1 MDLVTIEKWDSLVN
15 SYLSMESASILN
27 TFTHELKTCRV
38 DQSGLFL
45 IVYPQDYFLTVFHKQ
60 LSLLGQGIMR
70 DFNLQTVLINEWD
83 EVRPFTDIPHS
94 VEALVMRFWPTILDG
109 LKRGLISYHLIT
121 QTGEIIPCS
130 KASTL
135 PTSQSWPVPTP
146 KLPGPTG
153 QESEIQVPTSQLP
166 TSQVTTSQKL
176 AIMVPSIQVP
186 TLQGLSTQ
194 GLSTQ
199 DLATQEPSA
208 PEMGYPYT
216 LDNFIID
223 AINQEAYVTLRSME
237 ETFLQKS
244 LRQDFRPGE
253 LNLYYLYGSSGMG
266 KTHLV
271 WAVLNKLKSHHLEN
285 FLYVNAEMMMNDFT
299 KACKARKFMN
309 FRQKYR
315 TPKLLVIDDLQFAL
329 RKERF
334 QEEILNIIN
343 NFEANGAFMVLIA
356 DRFLAGEADLNPQI
370 KSKLATSHFSNMGGT
385 PTPALAQQIF
395 QHYADLHGMHYE
407 PEDVQAFCKLD
418 FPTVGSILGWCH
430 RCWINYTVLDR
441 IDMKVLDHAEVPKE
455 DLQRVES
462 SPDEIIHIF
471 SRVFKIPDR
480 TLRSTSRTKEV
491 CEVRHLTM
499 GAIREYCPV
508 LTLQEIGDPFHRTH
522 STVLHALKKAES
534 LKEDERYAKDY
545 QKACKSIL
553 KVKKKGC

>member
-1 MDLVTIEKWDSLVN
+1 MDLVTLEKWDSLVN

-45 IVYPQDYFLTVFHKQ
+45 IVYPQDYYLTVFHKQ
-60 LSLLGQGIMR
+60 LSLLGKGILR
-70 DFNLQTVLINEWD
+70 DFNLETVLINEWD

-94 VEALVMRFWPTILDG
+94 VDALVTRFWPTILDG
-109 LKRGLISYHLIT
+109 LKRGLISYHLVT
-121 QTGEIIPCS
+121 QTGEILPCT
-130 KASTL
+130 KACAL
-135 PTSQSWPVPTP
+135 
-146 KLPGPTG
+146 LTG
-153 QESEIQVPTSQLP
+153 
-166 TSQVTTSQKL
+166 QKL
-176 AIMVPSIQVP
+176 AILGPSIQGPEPLRPFIQGPMTQEP
-186 TLQGLSTQ
+186 T
-194 GLSTQ
+194 
-199 DLATQEPSA
+199 TQEPSA

-223 AINQEAYVTLRSME
+223 EINQEAYVTLRSME
-237 ETFLQKS
+237 ENFLQKS

-271 WAVLNKLKSHHLEN
+271 WAVLNKLKSHNLEN

-299 KACKARKFMN
+299 KACKARNFVI

-315 TPKLLVIDDLQFAL
+315 SPKLLVIDDLQFAL

-343 NFEANGAFMVLIA
+343 NFEANGAFIVLIA

-441 IDMKVLDHAEVPKE
+441 IDMKVLDHAEVPKA
-455 DLQRVES
+455 DLGGTEP

-471 SRVFKIPDR
+471 SQVFKIPDR
-480 TLRSTSRTKEV
+480 ILRSTNRTKGA
-491 CEVRHLTM
+491 CEVRHLTI
-499 GAIREYCPV
+499 GAIREYCPS
-508 LTLQEIGDPFHRTH
+508 LTLKEIGDPFRRTH

-534 LKEDERYAKDY
+534 LKQDERYAKDY

-553 KVKKKGC
+553 KAQKKGC

>member
-38 DQSGLFL
+38 DQSRLFL

-60 LSLLGQGIMR
+60 LSLLGQGILR

-109 LKRGLISYHLIT
+109 LNRGLISYHLIT

-130 KASTL
+130 KVSTL
-135 PTSQSWPVPTP
+135 PTCQSWLTPTP
-146 KLPGPTG
+146 DLRG
-153 QESEIQVPTSQLP
+153 QTAKESEIQIP
-166 TSQVTTSQKL
+166 TSQVPTNQKL
-176 AIMVPSIQVP
+176 AVMGPSSQMP
-186 TLQGLSTQ
+186 TLQELS
-194 GLSTQ
+194 
-199 DLATQEPSA
+199 TQEPSA

-216 LDNFIID
+216 LDNFMID
-223 AINQEAYVTLRSME
+223 AINQEAYITLRSLE

-299 KACKARKFMN
+299 KACKARNFAN

-315 TPKLLVIDDLQFAL
+315 TPKLLVIDDLQFVL

-385 PTPALAQQIF
+385 PTPALAQKIF

-441 IDMKVLDHAEVPKE
+441 IDMKVLDHADAPKE
-455 DLQRVES
+455 DLQGAEL

-471 SRVFKIPDR
+471 SQVFKIPDR
-480 TLRSTSRTKEV
+480 ILRSTSRTKEV

-499 GAIREYCPV
+499 GAIREYCPS
-508 LTLQEIGDPFHRTH
+508 LTLKEIGDPFRRTH

-534 LKEDERYAKDY
+534 LKEDKRYAKDY
-545 QKACKSIL
+545 EKACKSIF
-553 KVKKKGC
+553 KEKKKGC